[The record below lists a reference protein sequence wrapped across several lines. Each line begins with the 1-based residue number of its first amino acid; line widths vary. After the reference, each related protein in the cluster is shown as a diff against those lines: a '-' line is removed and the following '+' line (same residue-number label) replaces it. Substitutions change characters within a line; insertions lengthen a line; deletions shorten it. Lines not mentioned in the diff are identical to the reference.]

1 MMKKSRCLL
10 VLFIMI
16 TSTGCLDQDVDIG
29 IWKVS
34 SNKDRRLDESERYG
48 SWEFKYTYEG
58 RWNVS
63 CRPPG
68 KMTSL
73 GLSHWTDLKRDQS
86 TPPSPRM
93 SVASKV
99 FSASRLGDRIELHIN
114 HFGSAI
120 VYMERGD
127 DTIVYIL
134 DTENGGSDKNR
145 LFLKSIYDRN

>member
-1 MMKKSRCLL
+1 
-10 VLFIMI
+10 
-16 TSTGCLDQDVDIG
+16 
-29 IWKVS
+29 
-34 SNKDRRLDESERYG
+34 
-48 SWEFKYTYEG
+48 
-58 RWNVS
+58 
-63 CRPPG
+63 
-68 KMTSL
+68 
-73 GLSHWTDLKRDQS
+73 
-86 TPPSPRM
+86 M